1 MLLEIRNGIIAN
13 YVKEQSPRDDMES
26 LGYLLLYLLRGSLP
40 WQQFEAPTEKEKL
53 ELIREKKETISTEA
67 LCDGLPKEFAAYF
80 NHIRPLQFGDK
91 PQYSYLRRT
100 FQNLFS
106 REGFK
111 WDNVFDWSILKSSM
125 AKSSAGE
132 RCNNSL

>member
-1 MLLEIRNGIIAN
+1 MIAN
-13 YVKEQSPRDDMES
+13 YVQDQSPRDDMES
-26 LGYLLLYLLRGSLP
+26 LGYLLIYFIRGSLP
-40 WQQFEAPTEKEKL
+40 WQQFETTTEDEEVLK
-53 ELIREKKETISTEA
+53 LIREKKESISTEA

-80 NHIRPLQFGDK
+80 NHVSRLKYGDK

-111 WDNVFDWSILKSSM
+111 WDNVFDWSTLKYSM
-125 AKSSAGE
+125 AKPSAGDH
-132 RCNNSL
+132 CSNSL